1 MKTEKIAIIIADA
14 SAGFVVFLMG
24 LQMLTFPFDIIWVA
38 FNLMLWIALPIL
50 ILWSK
55 NKEDAKNPLLE

>member
-1 MKTEKIAIIIADA
+1 
-14 SAGFVVFLMG
+14 MG